1 MALYPLHPLCLISA
15 VWFQDFYAKK
25 PGDAATCAFE
35 VDLLAYLGALGLPRE
50 CGGFLGEVGKVD
62 FSKARAL
69 GLVASVPGYHRGGQR
84 DRYGHMRLR
93 GILSRQ
99 RWPTEFEESDLVC
112 QFSSL
117 GSIDEKWLKSEF
129 TQSMASQMGARSWEM
144 GSFDREVY
152 LADLEREGVKLG
164 PNFPFFHGQLHLVWP
179 TVAEV
184 MGSLEGAAAGQSI
197 PGYEKNVSKAFLQP
211 LYRKWGRCP
220 AAPHM
225 KFYGRFSS
233 GCREDR
239 VLLRN
244 VRGAAQPRFCWAAV
258 GSHNL
263 SKAAW
268 GCLQKKET
276 QVRFH
281 VHALCWRYCCCRR
294 PSLTTSTPSPILSAL
309 CAELRAERGGLRD
322 RGDRSRPVP
331 VAPKSV

>member
-1 MALYPLHPLCLISA
+1 MDRTFADLALYPLHPLCLISA

-25 PGDAATCAFE
+25 PGDATCAFE

-99 RWPTEFEESDLVC
+99 RWPTEFKESDLVC

-129 TQSMASQMGARSWEM
+129 TESMASQMVS
-144 GSFDREVY
+144 DREWFGRDVY

-197 PGYEKNVSKAFLQP
+197 PGYEKNVTKAFLQP

-233 GCREDR
+233 GCRE
-239 VLLRN
+239 
-244 VRGAAQPRFCWAAV
+244 PRFCWAAV

>member
-1 MALYPLHPLCLISA
+1 MDRTFADLALYPLHPLCLISA

-144 GSFDREVY
+144 GSRSISCGFRKRGRQVGAKLPLFPWAAAPG
-152 LADLEREGVKLG
+152 LADGG
-164 PNFPFFHGQLHLVWP
+164 GGDGQLGGRRSGAKHPRLREERQQGFPAASVP
-179 TVAEV
+179 QV
-184 MGSLEGAAAGQSI
+184 GSL
-197 PGYEKNVSKAFLQP
+197 P
-211 LYRKWGRCP
+211 
-220 AAPHM
+220 
-225 KFYGRFSS
+225 
-233 GCREDR
+233 
-239 VLLRN
+239 
-244 VRGAAQPRFCWAAV
+244 RGAAHEVLREVFFGLPRFCPSFAV
-258 GSHNL
+258 LLG
-263 SKAAW
+263 
-268 GCLQKKET
+268 
-276 QVRFH
+276 
-281 VHALCWRYCCCRR
+281 
-294 PSLTTSTPSPILSAL
+294 
-309 CAELRAERGGLRD
+309 RGRE
-322 RGDRSRPVP
+322 P
-331 VAPKSV
+331 

>member
-1 MALYPLHPLCLISA
+1 M
-15 VWFQDFYAKK
+15 
-25 PGDAATCAFE
+25 
-35 VDLLAYLGALGLPRE
+35 DLLPIQIR
-50 CGGFLGEVGKVD
+50 FV
-62 FSKARAL
+62 SKKGVLFKSMGQRCPSRGVCVLQACK
-69 GLVASVPGYHRGGQR
+69 SVPGR
-84 DRYGHMRLR
+84 
-93 GILSRQ
+93 
-99 RWPTEFEESDLVC
+99 F
-112 QFSSL
+112 
-117 GSIDEKWLKSEF
+117 
-129 TQSMASQMGARSWEM
+129 
-144 GSFDREVY
+144 
-152 LADLEREGVKLG
+152 LG
-164 PNFPFFHGQLHLVWP
+164 PGPLGKWSWWRREQPDAVR
-179 TVAEV
+179 A
-184 MGSLEGAAAGQSI
+184 QSI
-197 PGYEKNVSKAFLQP
+197 PGYEKNVTKAFLQP

-233 GCREDR
+233 GSRE
-239 VLLRN
+239 
-244 VRGAAQPRFCWAAV
+244 FCWAAV

>member
-25 PGDAATCAFE
+25 PGDAPCAFE

-99 RWPTEFEESDLVC
+99 RWPTEFKESDLVC

-129 TQSMASQMGARSWEM
+129 TESMASQMASDREW
-144 GSFDREVY
+144 FDREVY

-164 PNFPFFHGQLHLVWP
+164 KNFPFFHGQLHLVWP

-197 PGYEKNVSKAFLQP
+197 PGYEKNVTKAFLQP

-233 GCREDR
+233 GCRE
-239 VLLRN
+239 
-244 VRGAAQPRFCWAAV
+244 PRFCWAAV

-276 QVRFH
+276 QVSFH